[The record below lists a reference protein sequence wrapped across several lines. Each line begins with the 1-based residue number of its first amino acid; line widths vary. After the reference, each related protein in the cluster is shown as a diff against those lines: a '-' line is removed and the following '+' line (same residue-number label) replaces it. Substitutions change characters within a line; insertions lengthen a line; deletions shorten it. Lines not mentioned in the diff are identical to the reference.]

1 MFGVS
6 LKLTLKIRRHD
17 QWPLLANF
25 LLDSLSKDLLLQ
37 SVSPKANSVG
47 SLFPLLTFQYSGFIF
62 CSMMSQLPTSL
73 WPSTP
78 AVRLLTRSRK
88 PQCWVST
95 VPSTSHSGPACVD
108 LSFLSFIIYLLYHET
123 VPRECFF
130 MVGSRKAEPETP
142 DKPAWA
148 MTEKALCL
156 MATVGK
162 RQECNWVWLQ
172 DSDHSFPWRCAWQE
186 TTLPNPGPF

>member
-1 MFGVS
+1 MSGVS

-73 WPSTP
+73 
-78 AVRLLTRSRK
+78 
-88 PQCWVST
+88 
-95 VPSTSHSGPACVD
+95 
-108 LSFLSFIIYLLYHET
+108 
-123 VPRECFF
+123 
-130 MVGSRKAEPETP
+130 
-142 DKPAWA
+142 
-148 MTEKALCL
+148 
-156 MATVGK
+156 
-162 RQECNWVWLQ
+162 
-172 DSDHSFPWRCAWQE
+172 
-186 TTLPNPGPF
+186 